1 MPSNQPALANEDDVK
16 RVICGK
22 TFCHNLLN
30 DGIARAST
38 TCEQYLKSLIV
49 MYKLLNM
56 GTVMPPNVEW
66 IRDDAD
72 LLISLLEKNYSNKGS
87 LCNKY
92 TPLMTL
98 SKQQGWMETYKQYY
112 LRFVLAKN
120 AQLCKAGSQKATES
134 EETNWIKMR
143 EIKEKMEELGRRIRR
158 QILPEF
164 RASGR
169 PLMRDEVK
177 VVFQH
182 LVLAANVLE
191 PPKRRDWGNL
201 PIRKLDGSF
210 YNDAAKT
217 LYEKFGN
224 ELVEK
229 AAETFVMVLKTF
241 KSAKVYGQQE
251 FELPKRLSHYIQ
263 RSIELVPRAYFVTL
277 LSDLGQPM
285 GDDYWTQFV
294 RETPFSRGRHLTT
307 NHLRHVFV
315 TDRYDKDASLSDRQS
330 VAGRMLHSVST
341 QMRSYERKRS

>member
-1 MPSNQPALANEDDVK
+1 
-16 RVICGK
+16 
-22 TFCHNLLN
+22 
-30 DGIARAST
+30 
-38 TCEQYLKSLIV
+38 
-49 MYKLLNM
+49 
-56 GTVMPPNVEW
+56 
-66 IRDDAD
+66 
-72 LLISLLEKNYSNKGS
+72 
-87 LCNKY
+87 
-92 TPLMTL
+92 
-98 SKQQGWMETYKQYY
+98 METYKQYY

-120 AQLCKAGSQKATES
+120 AQMCKAGSQRATER
-134 EETNWIKMR
+134 EEANWIEMR

-169 PLMRDEVK
+169 PLRRDEVK

-241 KSAKVYGQQE
+241 KTAKVYGQQE
-251 FELPKRLSHYIQ
+251 FELPKRLSHYIL
-263 RSIELVPRAYFVTL
+263 RSIELVPRAYLVTL

-294 RETPFSRGRHLTT
+294 REIPFSRGRHLTT

-330 VAGRMLHSVST
+330 VAGRMLHSVPT

>member
-1 MPSNQPALANEDDVK
+1 MPSNEPALANEDDVK
-16 RVICGK
+16 RVICGE

-38 TCEQYLKSLIV
+38 TCEQYMKSLIV
-49 MYKLLNM
+49 MYKLLNR

-66 IRDDAD
+66 IRDDID
-72 LLISLLEKNYSNKGS
+72 RLISLLEARYPNKGS

-98 SKQQGWMETYKQYY
+98 SRQQGWMEVYKQYY

-120 AQLCKAGSQKATES
+120 VQLCKAGSQKSTEN
-134 EETNWIKMR
+134 EEVNWIDMG
-143 EIKEKMEELGRRIRR
+143 EIKQKMEELGRRIR

-164 RASGR
+164 RASGTA
-169 PLMRDEVK
+169 LVRDEVK
-177 VVFQH
+177 IVFQH

-191 PPKRRDWGNL
+191 PPKRRDWCNL
-201 PIRKLDGSF
+201 PIRKVDGSF
-210 YNDAAKT
+210 HNEAAKAM
-217 LYEKFGN
+217 YDKFGN

-229 AAETFVMVLKTF
+229 AAETYVLVLKTF
-241 KSAKVYGQQE
+241 KTAKKYGQQD

-263 RSIELVPRAYFVTL
+263 RSLELVPRGYFITL

-294 RETPFSRGRHLTT
+294 REIPFSRGCHLTT

-315 TDRYDKDASLSDRQS
+315 TDRYDKDASLFDRQS

-341 QMRSYERKRS
+341 QMRNYERKRS